1 MPRVRSR
8 VRAVS
13 ELVAT
18 LTVLSLLPASA
29 AFAAAEVTTPWP
41 VIEVEPGSEVTVA
54 LQVAA
59 DPGER
64 VDLEVVETPDG
75 WDTRLRGGGFVVRA
89 ATPTSADEPAEV
101 DLEVSVPAEAN
112 QGTHR
117 IVVVGRG
124 ENGEADRLE
133 VGLVVAEEVAGAVE
147 VTTEFPELAGAA
159 DSTFRWALELD
170 NSLPGET
177 TFSLQATGPDGWDVS
192 ARPSTEDQ
200 ATTLTLPGGEAATID
215 VEATPPERVEAGR
228 YDLVVT
234 VNGGGQR
241 IEVPLTASVEGVVG
255 LELTTV
261 GERLNAEGTTG
272 EVTRVPLLLTN
283 TGSHPLADVSLS
295 ADPPADWEVTF
306 EPEELAPIPPGETV
320 EVTALVT
327 PADDAIA
334 GDYALGLEA
343 EAAGRTS
350 AVEVRFQVGTPLG
363 WGAVGA
369 GLIALALGG
378 LGWTFRRFG
387 RR

>member
-1 MPRVRSR
+1 MSR
-8 VRAVS
+8 AVRAGRAAGS
-13 ELVAT
+13 LAAA
-18 LTVLSLLPASA
+18 LTVMLLVPAPA
-29 AFAAAEVTTPWP
+29 ALAAAEVTTPWP
-41 VIEVEPGSEVTVA
+41 VIEVEPGADVTVT

-64 VDLEVVETPDG
+64 VDLEVVEAPDG
-75 WDTRLRGGGFVVRA
+75 WETHLRGGGFVVRA
-89 ATPTSADEPAEV
+89 VSPGADEPAEV
-101 DLEVSVPAEAN
+101 DLEVSVPADAT

-117 IVVVGRG
+117 IGVVARG
-124 ENGEADRLE
+124 EDGGTDRLD
-133 VGLVVAEEVAGAVE
+133 VDLIVAEEVAGAVE

-159 DSTFRWALELD
+159 DSTFRWSLELD
-170 NSLPGET
+170 NALPGET
-177 TFSLQATGPDGWDVS
+177 TFSLQATGPDGWEVS

-200 ATTLTLPGGEAATID
+200 ATTLTLPGGETATID
-215 VEATPPERVEAGR
+215 VEATPPERVEAGP
-228 YDLVVT
+228 YEIVVV

-241 IEVPLTASVEGVVG
+241 IEIPLTAAVEGVVA

-272 EVTRVPLLLTN
+272 KVSRVPLLLTN
-283 TGSHPLADVSLS
+283 TGSHPLADVTLS

-306 EPEELAPIPPGETV
+306 EPEELAPVPPGETV

-334 GDYALGLEA
+334 GDYALRLEA

>member
-1 MPRVRSR
+1 MPPVP
-8 VRAVS
+8 RAGRTAGP
-13 ELVAT
+13 LVAT
-18 LTVLSLLPASA
+18 LILLLVLPASA
-29 AFAAAEVTTPWP
+29 ALAAAEVTTPWP
-41 VIEVEPGSEVTVA
+41 VIEVEPGAEVTIT

-64 VDLEVVETPDG
+64 VDLDVVEVPDG
-75 WDTRLRGGGFVVRA
+75 WETRLRGGGFVVRA
-89 ATPTSADEPAEV
+89 VTPGADEPAEV
-101 DLEVSVPAEAN
+101 DLEVSVPTDASE
-112 QGTHR
+112 GTHR
-117 IVVVGRG
+117 VGVVGRG
-124 ENGEADRLE
+124 EDGRTDRLDLD
-133 VGLVVAEEVAGAVE
+133 LVVAEEVAGAVE
-147 VTTEFPELAGAA
+147 ITTEFPELAGAA
-159 DSTFRWALELD
+159 DSTFRWSLELD
-170 NSLPGET
+170 NALPGET
-177 TFSLQATGPDGWDVS
+177 TFSLQAIGPDGWDVS

-200 ATTLTLPGGEAATID
+200 ATTLTLPGGETATID

-228 YDLVVT
+228 YELTVV

-241 IEVPLTASVEGVVG
+241 TEVPLTASVEGVVE

-283 TGSHPLADVSLS
+283 TGSHPLADLVLS

-306 EPEELAPIPPGETV
+306 EPEELAPIPPGETA

-334 GDYALGLEA
+334 GDYAVGLEA